1 MKMTNDYTLENELRR
16 DILQSCLEQYDKYL
30 LENDNQSAYQ
40 MSLNEMKRMLR
51 ESYFDKGT
59 KSQDIKLVSWL
70 VVLGISTI
78 CIIIE
83 KIFDFGIVV
92 GEYDL
97 NVFGLIMIAIPV
109 ITVIYLI
116 IQYVKF
122 TKIRFSIPFILG
134 LVITIADVVYL
145 CFSVKIV

>member
-1 MKMTNDYTLENELRR
+1 
-16 DILQSCLEQYDKYL
+16 
-30 LENDNQSAYQ
+30 
-40 MSLNEMKRMLR
+40 
-51 ESYFDKGT
+51 
-59 KSQDIKLVSWL
+59 
-70 VVLGISTI
+70 
-78 CIIIE
+78 
-83 KIFDFGIVV
+83 
-92 GEYDL
+92 
-97 NVFGLIMIAIPV
+97 MIAIPV